1 MKKRRKS
8 AAEESVVTGYD
19 YSTREAR
26 EETVSALFARARSA
40 RSAVEQEWTRYN
52 DYYNFIHDTT
62 ALLARSAEEGE
73 NLCTAVVPDPWIIV
87 ESQVDPHVPQPLFR
101 GRDSEGDDGC
111 AREREYVVRYI
122 CENNRLA
129 DMNTRNER
137 RLLKYGDAFWKAY
150 WDAEMPCGAEEG
162 DIRIRDVPVDAVY
175 PDPAVRDGT
184 IQDGQYLDYIYRVH
198 KVRFVQMF
206 GETLA
211 EADAAAEELTGRD
224 GGRGELFAMDDAL
237 CETDDTVQILEHW
250 FRQPADTEEDGR
262 FVPAGSVAC
271 SIQAGG
277 RELRYIP
284 DYWRRTHRQCK
295 LFPFVHYWRVQ
306 DENQIWNKSE
316 LFPVLDLVDAADRKL
331 SMGVLGDALLSND
344 IILAEEGALSEGQQ
358 FTNEPGAVIHVK
370 PNRINAVRRLGGI
383 QSMANAAVGLEW
395 YKDEIERST
404 RNYETSRGKETRRTD
419 TASGL
424 AMLRSDA
431 ESQADIKR
439 ADRNRGF
446 ERLYELLDC
455 LALEFYD
462 EDRMIY
468 LGADEE
474 QGREKVSFVFNADR
488 CARTV
493 GSGEG
498 RWRYFP
504 RVDVSI
510 TAVDSVMQ
518 GKQATLETLERLS
531 GSSVTAENW
540 KLFAAQLDLLNLP
553 GRQEIIE
560 DWSRRFAEAAPPAEA
575 AERGETE
582 EIHDI

>member
-1 MKKRRKS
+1 M
-8 AAEESVVTGYD
+8 
-19 YSTREAR
+19 
-26 EETVSALFARARSA
+26 
-40 RSAVEQEWTRYN
+40 
-52 DYYNFIHDTT
+52 
-62 ALLARSAEEGE
+62 
-73 NLCTAVVPDPWIIV
+73 
-87 ESQVDPHVPQPLFR
+87 PQPLFR

-184 IQDGQYLDYIYRVH
+184 IQDGQYLDYVYRVH

-224 GGRGELFAMDDAL
+224 GGRGELFAMDEAL

-250 FRQPADTEEDGR
+250 FKQPVEVDGI
-262 FVPAGSVAC
+262 PAGSVAC

-493 GSGEG
+493 GSGEE

-560 DWSRRFAEAAPPAEA
+560 DWSRRFAEAALPAEA